1 MQDRTQHDLSENGHK
16 KWCVRIANMG
26 VAELA
31 RAGLIEASQL
41 DLAKR
46 LLANEIFT
54 RLSANDLPPPGRP

>member
-1 MQDRTQHDLSENGHK
+1 MQNQYDLSDSGHR

-31 RAGLIEASQL
+31 RAGLIEASQI
-41 DLAKR
+41 DLARR
-46 LLANEIFT
+46 LLADEIFT

>member
-1 MQDRTQHDLSENGHK
+1 MQNQYDLSDNGHR